1 MKNNRK
7 IKIIGA
13 GGIGCYLVEPLARYL
28 SFSEDNVEI
37 TVIDGDSYEEK
48 NRERQKF
55 SECNN
60 KAEETVERYKK
71 EFPRIHFRSK
81 AEYIVPE
88 NVISKIREND
98 TVLLC
103 VDNHSTRKLVSER
116 CSELKN
122 ITLIS
127 GGNDYTDGNVICY
140 IRKDGKDITRSPV
153 DLHDKIAN
161 PTDKNPGTYTE
172 AERSGCQQQTE
183 QNPQLL
189 FTNVAIA
196 SMMLNCYRKCENDQ
210 VNFHQIYVDIDS
222 LRTRPSPD
230 NL

>member
-88 NVISKIREND
+88 NVISTIREND

-122 ITLIS
+122 VTLIS

-153 DLHDKIAN
+153 ALHDKIAN
-161 PTDKNPGTYTE
+161 PTDKNPGTYSE

-196 SMMLNCYRKCENDQ
+196 SMMLNCYRKCENDK